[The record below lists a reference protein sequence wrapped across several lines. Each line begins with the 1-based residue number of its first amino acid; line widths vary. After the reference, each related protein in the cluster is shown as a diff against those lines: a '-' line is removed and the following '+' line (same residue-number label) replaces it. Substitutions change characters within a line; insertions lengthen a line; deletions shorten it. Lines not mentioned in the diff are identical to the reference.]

1 MHRGA
6 FIKEKEFK
14 SMIKLSYTELS
25 IKLKKRAAAIAAI
38 MCVVTTAS
46 GCGSYNAELTWE
58 IEESTV
64 SEEADIDSTMRRL
77 YAHFF
82 CLLVGV
88 LVSYCGVYRRR
99 LVSWLYSEIEA
110 AGGMTEG
117 ADPYYLNQAKVLED
131 AEQIIVLTTQEVQER
146 KQQIQHEEEEA
157 GLVNINTADV
167 AQLMQL
173 NGIGQSRAEAIVAYR
188 EQCGRFTQIEDIQ
201 MVTGIKAGLYEKIK
215 DKITVG

>member
-1 MHRGA
+1 M
-6 FIKEKEFK
+6 EKEVK

-64 SEEADIDSTMRRL
+64 SEEADIDSTKTPEEADMICVYVGGAVSDSGVYLLPQGSRL
-77 YAHFF
+77 YEA
-82 CLLVGV
+82 
-88 LVSYCGVYRRR
+88 
-99 LVSWLYSEIEA
+99 IEA

-117 ADPYYLNQAKVLED
+117 ADPYYLNQAKVL
-131 AEQIIVLTTQEVQER
+131 EQIIVLTTQEVQER

>member
-1 MHRGA
+1 M
-6 FIKEKEFK
+6 EKEVK
-14 SMIKLSYTELS
+14 NMIKLSYT
-25 IKLKKRAAAIAAI
+25 KLNTKIKKRVAVIAAV
-38 MCVVTTAS
+38 MCAITVTS
-46 GCGSYNAELTWE
+46 GCGSYNAEITWE
-58 IEESTV
+58 IEESSV
-64 SEEADIDSTMRRL
+64 SEEADMESAKTPEEADMICVYVGGAVSDSGVYLLPQGSRL
-77 YAHFF
+77 YEA
-82 CLLVGV
+82 
-88 LVSYCGVYRRR
+88 
-99 LVSWLYSEIEA
+99 IEA

-167 AQLMQL
+167 PQLMQL

-188 EQCGRFTQIEDIQ
+188 EQCGQFKQIEDIQ
-201 MVTGIKAGLYEKIK
+201 QVTGIKAGLYEKIK

>member
-1 MHRGA
+1 
-6 FIKEKEFK
+6 
-14 SMIKLSYTELS
+14 
-25 IKLKKRAAAIAAI
+25 
-38 MCVVTTAS
+38 
-46 GCGSYNAELTWE
+46 
-58 IEESTV
+58 
-64 SEEADIDSTMRRL
+64 
-77 YAHFF
+77 
-82 CLLVGV
+82 
-88 LVSYCGVYRRR
+88 
-99 LVSWLYSEIEA
+99 
-110 AGGMTEG
+110 MTED
-117 ADPYYLNQAKVLED
+117 ADPYYLNQAKILED

-173 NGIGQSRAEAIVAYR
+173 NGIGQSRAEEIVAYR

>member
-1 MHRGA
+1 M
-6 FIKEKEFK
+6 EKEVK

-46 GCGSYNAELTWE
+46 GCGNYNAEITWE

-64 SEEADIDSTMRRL
+64 SEEADIESTKTPEEADMICVYVGGAVSDSGVYLLPQGSRL
-77 YAHFF
+77 YEA
-82 CLLVGV
+82 
-88 LVSYCGVYRRR
+88 
-99 LVSWLYSEIEA
+99 IEA
-110 AGGMTEG
+110 AGGMTED
-117 ADPYYLNQAKVLED
+117 ADPYYLNQAKILED

-146 KQQIQHEEEEA
+146 KEQIRQQAEEA

-167 AQLMQL
+167 SQLMQL

-201 MVTGIKAGLYEKIK
+201 MVTGIKTGLYEKIK